1 MVVRRTGAS
10 YQRRRSSTS
19 GPWHLDLR
27 KRWHAMEV
35 MADFKCM
42 SSSPPPGVVEVPT
55 ASVRSCELGCVC
67 AAEVVRQAS
76 GWIDTATGRKKG
88 VKET

>member
-1 MVVRRTGAS
+1 MAVRRSASS

-27 KRWHAMEV
+27 KDGTSACHLP
-35 MADFKCM
+35 
-42 SSSPPPGVVEVPT
+42 PPPGVVEVPT

-67 AAEVVRQAS
+67 AAGVVRQAS

>member
-1 MVVRRTGAS
+1 MVVRRSGAS

-27 KRWHAMEV
+27 KDGRFQMHV
-35 MADFKCM
+35 IF
-42 SSSPPPGVVEVPT
+42 PPPGVVEVPT

-67 AAEVVRQAS
+67 AAGVVRQAS
-76 GWIDTATGRKKG
+76 GWIDTATGQKK
-88 VKET
+88 E